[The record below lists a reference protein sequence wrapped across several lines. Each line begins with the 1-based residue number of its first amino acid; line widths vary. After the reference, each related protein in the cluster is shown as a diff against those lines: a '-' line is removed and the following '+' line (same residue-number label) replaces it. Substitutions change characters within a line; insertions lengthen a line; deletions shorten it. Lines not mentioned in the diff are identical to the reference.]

1 MVLETESSLIQRVI
15 VRFAAGAFV
24 VELLLAEL
32 SLRVFWGRDLGAVLL
47 SGHNLGPSI
56 AAGLVLAAVVA
67 ALSRL
72 LFATYARDLTRELF
86 VPIFRGMSISGI
98 AAISI
103 LPGIGEE
110 LLFRAVLQTAIGILP
125 AGIVFGLLHSGFS
138 RRLLP
143 YGLWAVI
150 VGVLLGATYQW
161 TGNLWGSIVAHT
173 IVNAAGGLWLRRSG
187 IAEEPPTGTGGG

>member
-1 MVLETESSLIQRVI
+1 METDSSLLQRVI

-32 SLRVFWGRDLGAVLL
+32 SLRIFRGRDLSNVLL
-47 SGHNLGPSI
+47 NGHNLGPSI
-56 AAGLVLAAVVA
+56 VAGLVLAVVVA

-98 AAISI
+98 AAVSI

-125 AGIVFGLLHSGFS
+125 ASIVFGLLHSGFS
-138 RRLLP
+138 RRLLL
-143 YGLWAVI
+143 YGLWAVV
-150 VGVLLGATYQW
+150 VGILLGATYQW
-161 TGNLWGSIVAHT
+161 TGNLWGSIVAHS
-173 IVNAAGGLWLRRSG
+173 IINAAGGLWLRHG
-187 IAEEPPTGTGGG
+187 GAPEGPTDTGEG

>member
-1 MVLETESSLIQRVI
+1 MESDSSLIHRVI

-32 SLRVFWGRDLGAVLL
+32 SLRIFWGRSL
-47 SGHNLGPSI
+47 SDTLFDGHNLTTSI
-56 AAGLVLAAVVA
+56 AAGLVVAVVVA
-67 ALSRL
+67 ALSRF
-72 LFATYARDLTRELF
+72 LFATYARELTRELF
-86 VPIFRGMSISGI
+86 VPIFRGMSNWGI

-125 AGIVFGLLHSGFS
+125 ASIIFGLLHSGFS

-143 YGLWAVI
+143 YGLWAVL
-150 VGVLLGATYQW
+150 VGILLGAIYQW
-161 TGNLWGSIVAHT
+161 TGNLWGSIVAHS
-173 IVNAAGGLWLRRSG
+173 IINAAGGLWLRRGGSQ
-187 IAEEPPTGTGGG
+187 EKPTATGDG